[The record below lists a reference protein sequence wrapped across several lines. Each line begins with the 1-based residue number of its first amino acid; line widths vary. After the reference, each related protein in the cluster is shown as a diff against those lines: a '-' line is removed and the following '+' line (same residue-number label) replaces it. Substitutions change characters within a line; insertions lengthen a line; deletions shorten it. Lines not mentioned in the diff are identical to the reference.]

1 MSLYKKIATSNRENQ
16 NKIKLNGITFTK
28 IPKVY
33 KTFSLDDIITF
44 RNTVFNVHELA
55 RKQYLITK
63 SEDDAMI
70 AVDAMKIIQ
79 DIKKYYK

>member
-1 MSLYKKIATSNRENQ
+1 MSLYKKIAKSNRENQ
-16 NKIKLNGITFTK
+16 NKIKLNGISFTN
-28 IPKVY
+28 IPKMHN
-33 KTFSLDDIITF
+33 TFSLDDIITF

-55 RKQYLITK
+55 REQYLITK

-79 DIKKYYK
+79 DIKKYY